1 MAKSVHLRSR
11 NNKDFN
17 ARYPA
22 VAKALAPL
30 PDETVID
37 GEVSALDTSSGL
49 LGSPFTTAICVRSGV
64 GLPVRIQNLPNSFV
78 LADFLR
84 LR

>member
-1 MAKSVHLRSR
+1 VHLRSR

-17 ARYPA
+17 TRYLA

-37 GEVSALDTSSGL
+37 GEVVALDESGRPPFNTL
-49 LGSPFTTAICVRSGV
+49 QNHGSAN
-64 GLPVRIQNLPNSFV
+64 VRIITFSAQHLQRWRVF
-78 LADFLR
+78 A
-84 LR
+84 